1 MKPVNTMSR
10 AQLTKEY
17 EQNVECQDK
26 LREKLIAMGYGRV
39 MSFELNTLDVVEAN
53 QKDILMRRLSNISM
67 ELESIRLG
75 YRKATPSKAV

>member
-1 MKPVNTMSR
+1 MSR

-75 YRKATPSKAV
+75 YRKATPSKA